1 MKLNS
6 CTTIELKD
14 RRLECLE
21 ELVRLADEMGQI
33 DAIVIDREK
42 ENCLKESVLTDLSD
56 DGIQKI
62 PRATVERNQCSC

>member
-1 MKLNS
+1 
-6 CTTIELKD
+6 
-14 RRLECLE
+14 LE